1 MESQT
6 TQLYIPMSAE
16 EKLTTTLFFGNRR
29 DLSDA
34 YLPD

>member
-16 EKLTTTLFFGNRR
+16 EKLAATLFFGNRR
-29 DLSDA
+29 DLSEA